1 MKVLVDTNV
10 VMDALTEREPFAEKS
25 KEVIKIISDHR
36 ADGFLAAHSVTNLF
50 YLLRH
55 DFSVDER
62 KEVLLSLFD
71 VFDVEPI
78 DTDRLKS
85 ALRRN
90 DFADFEDCL
99 QSECAESVFADY
111 IVTRNTKDFVVGP
124 IQCLTPVEFCEL
136 FQNEEANGRHR

>member
-10 VMDALTEREPFAEKS
+10 MMDALTEREPFAEKS
-25 KEVIKIISDHR
+25 KEVIRIISEHK
-36 ADGFLAAHSVTNLF
+36 ADGYLAAHSVTNLF

-55 DFSVDER
+55 DYSVDER
-62 KEVLLSLFD
+62 KEILLNLFD
-71 VFDVEPI
+71 VFEVERI
-78 DTDRLKS
+78 DTDRLKA

-111 IVTRNTKDFVVGP
+111 IVTRNTKDFAAGP
-124 IQCLTPVEFCEL
+124 IQCLMPDAFCEL
-136 FQNEEANGRHR
+136 FQDEEE

>member
-10 VMDALTEREPFAEKS
+10 LMDALTEREPFAEKS
-25 KEVIKIISDHR
+25 KEVIRIISDHK
-36 ADGFLAAHSVTNLF
+36 ADGYLAAHSVTNLF

-71 VFDVEPI
+71 VFEVEQI
-78 DTDRLKS
+78 DTDRLKA

-90 DFADFEDCL
+90 DF
-99 QSECAESVFADY
+99 AESVFADY
-111 IVTRNTKDFVVGP
+111 IVTRNTNDFVVGP

-136 FQNEEANGRHR
+136 FQNEEE